1 MQKEKIHS
9 QKTINLPVVP
19 QTRQIQ
25 IETRPPGR
33 MVLLQTTVPGT
44 HQAAETVWV
53 TAISRISARTS
64 SGSGDSSDEDTE
76 MTCTFSIECSTILNN
91 WNDLK
96 ESKAEFVPADG
107 WILYPSEV
115 EFYEGETVFD
125 VLKRVC
131 NEAGIQ
137 MESEWTPMYNS
148 YYVSGINNLYEFDCG
163 KDSGWMYCVN
173 GWYPNY
179 GCSKYTLEDGDTVEW
194 RYTCNLGRDVGDQYY
209 D

>member
-33 MVLLQTTVPGT
+33 MVLLQTTVPRT
-44 HQAAETVWV
+44 HQAAETVRMK
-53 TAISRISARTS
+53 IH
-64 SGSGDSSDEDTE
+64 
-76 MTCTFSIECSTILNN
+76 
-91 WNDLK
+91 LK

>member
-1 MQKEKIHS
+1 MNLAAPAKLTLNLKEEWNADKVLYCLEENGKIYQLDTAKISTRESGKKKVKRTTLTFNVTKTGGDFYLIGGSTTGEASQTTRRMMKPKIIPKIMQKEKIHS

-44 HQAAETVWV
+44 HQAA
-53 TAISRISARTS
+53 
-64 SGSGDSSDEDTE
+64 GDSSDEDTA

-115 EFYEGETVFD
+115 
-125 VLKRVC
+125 
-131 NEAGIQ
+131 GI
-137 MESEWTPMYNS
+137 
-148 YYVSGINNLYEFDCG
+148 L
-163 KDSGWMYCVN
+163 
-173 GWYPNY
+173 
-179 GCSKYTLEDGDTVEW
+179 
-194 RYTCNLGRDVGDQYY
+194 
-209 D
+209 